1 MVRME
6 LTFLVPFFSFFAANF
21 LVFVAQLFAKQEPK
35 YCISD
40 KVSKV
45 DIDLENKLVNV
56 ETELSR
62 EEIYETL
69 KKTGKT
75 VSDTQS

>member
-1 MVRME
+1 MSNKY
-6 LTFLVPFFSFFAANF
+6 TFGVEMTCEGCSNAVKRVLGR
-21 LVFVAQLFAKQEPK
+21 LG
-35 YCISD
+35 D

-56 ETELSR
+56 ETELSK

-75 VSDTQS
+75 VSNTQ